1 MRNYPK
7 KIKILKLKKENQEN
21 PYALI
26 QKKTI
31 GFNNELKNFNAMRI
45 FQSLAKI
52 ESSNNIQMKNDKM
65 IIMKQL
71 EMIKKLK
78 EEEKKEYEAQIE
90 KIQFQSVN
98 LKAKLLNK
106 QYEDDLL
113 LKKYQNTI
121 QSIIEQYK
129 KIGVKLNLIK
139 LG

>member
-21 PYALI
+21 PNELI

-31 GFNNELKNFNAMRI
+31 GFNNELKNFNAMRK

-52 ESSNNIQMKNDKM
+52 ENSNSIQMKNDKM

-78 EEEKKEYEAQIE
+78 EEEKKNMRP
-90 KIQFQSVN
+90 K
-98 LKAKLLNK
+98 
-106 QYEDDLL
+106 
-113 LKKYQNTI
+113 LKKFNF
-121 QSIIEQYK
+121 K
-129 KIGVKLNLIK
+129 V
-139 LG
+139 

>member
-1 MRNYPK
+1 MRK
-7 KIKILKLKKENQEN
+7 
-21 PYALI
+21 
-26 QKKTI
+26 
-31 GFNNELKNFNAMRI
+31 

-78 EEEKKEYEAQIE
+78 EKGKKEYEAQIE

-106 QYEDDLL
+106 KYEDDLL

-121 QSIIEQYK
+121 QSIIEQCK
-129 KIGVKLNLIK
+129 NI
-139 LG
+139 

>member
-1 MRNYPK
+1 MRK
-7 KIKILKLKKENQEN
+7 
-21 PYALI
+21 
-26 QKKTI
+26 
-31 GFNNELKNFNAMRI
+31 

-52 ESSNNIQMKNDKM
+52 ENSNSIQMKNDKM

-71 EMIKKLK
+71 EIIKKLK

-90 KIQFQSVN
+90 KIQFQNVN

-129 KIGVKLNLIK
+129 KIGVKLNLNWDK
-139 LG
+139 NNNSNK